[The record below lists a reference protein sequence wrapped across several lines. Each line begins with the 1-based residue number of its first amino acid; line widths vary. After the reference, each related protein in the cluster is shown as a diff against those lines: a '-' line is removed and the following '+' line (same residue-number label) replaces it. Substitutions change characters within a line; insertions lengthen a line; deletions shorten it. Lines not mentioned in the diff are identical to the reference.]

1 MTEQRP
7 LEKYYRQPQVYI
19 KLPSKGRYYTPEVF
33 TPTETGEIPVL
44 PMNAQDELA
53 FKTPDAMINGQATVD
68 VIKSCVPN
76 FLDPWQM
83 VNYDT
88 DVVLLAI
95 RIATYG
101 ETMNIKFRVPTTNE
115 EQEHTLNVPALLEDL
130 ARIDIKDTTTTS
142 KGFKIHMAP
151 LTYRN
156 LTKVQLA
163 NFESQKMYGALDS
176 SALTDADRAKV
187 YRDTFDRINKINFS
201 LLVDGIQKIVTPD
214 GQEVVDREQ
223 IIEYC
228 NNTDAKTVDEISDLL
243 GQLRNQTQIPNL
255 KIKGTDEQI
264 KQGVPAT
271 YEVPMTFD
279 NSNFF
284 V

>member
-19 KLPSKGRYYTPEVF
+19 KLPSKGRYYSDKVF
-33 TPTETGEIPVL
+33 KPTESGEIPVL
-44 PMNAQDELA
+44 PMNAQDELS

-76 FLDPWQM
+76 FIDPWHM

-88 DVVLLAI
+88 DAVLLAI

-101 ETMNIKFRVPTTNE
+101 ETMNIKFKVPATNE
-115 EQEHTLNVPALLEDL
+115 EAEHTLNLPALLEDL
-130 ARIDIKDTTTTS
+130 AKKEIKDTVTTS

-151 LTYRN
+151 LTYKN

-163 NFESQKMYGALDS
+163 NFESQKMYDALGSAALSDS
-176 SALTDADRAKV
+176 DRSKV
-187 YRDTFDRINKINFS
+187 YRDTYDRINKINFS
-201 LLVDGIQKIVTPD
+201 LLVDGIQKIITPD
-214 GQEVVDREQ
+214 GEEVTERDQ
-223 IIEYC
+223 IVGFC
-228 NNTDAKTVDEISDLL
+228 NNTDAKTVDEIQTLL
-243 GQLRNQTQIPNL
+243 GGLRNQTQIPNL
-255 KIKGTDEQI
+255 KIKATEEQI
-264 KQGVPAT
+264 KGGVPAT
-271 YEVPMTFD
+271 YEVPLTFD